1 MTTVSSRR
9 VWHKK
14 ECSRCIYNGC
24 IDSCII
30 MIISC
35 FESSQYQGSSAL
47 WRGPFAK
54 PGHSHNFQRIQQ
66 IERIQSTIRKSR
78 HWSGAIANGHNALWR
93 TFIANIVVARFGP
106 IASWLWILHIAIP
119 LIAKIWTIMRPRIR
133 CRPEPAQA
141 DDHPQCHGI
150 VKCGNTSRRFR
161 LTQSSQTDS
170 VWSKLARGNPNGF
183 GAIHSD
189 VVSPTWLGTINAHW
203 NWVRCY
209 TQHRKGCVLYRFF
222 KKKRFLYIWNKS
234 THFIGICQAISHF
247 R

>member
-1 MTTVSSRR
+1 MNSTIRSVCHRQCQELDTFRLATFSGSTRAMKVIHCRSAPPNDPLRRGPPGAAVCVSSTRSATHGRRNSRNVKTLRLIQKPMTTVSSRR

-78 HWSGAIANGHNALWR
+78 HWSGAIANGHNAL
-93 TFIANIVVARFGP
+93 
-106 IASWLWILHIAIP
+106 
-119 LIAKIWTIMRPRIR
+119 
-133 CRPEPAQA
+133 
-141 DDHPQCHGI
+141 
-150 VKCGNTSRRFR
+150 
-161 LTQSSQTDS
+161 
-170 VWSKLARGNPNGF
+170 
-183 GAIHSD
+183 
-189 VVSPTWLGTINAHW
+189 
-203 NWVRCY
+203 
-209 TQHRKGCVLYRFF
+209 
-222 KKKRFLYIWNKS
+222 
-234 THFIGICQAISHF
+234 
-247 R
+247 